1 MQHALPAVPAAP
13 ITTPRAA
20 MSFGGDQEPA
30 MEPHQIES
38 LRNLHRVISD
48 NHSKL
53 RGSLPEGVGDMD
65 KVSRPLAITIRDILE
80 AYGECGNAGVV
91 A

>member
-1 MQHALPAVPAAP
+1 
-13 ITTPRAA
+13 
-20 MSFGGDQEPA
+20 

-38 LRNLHRVISD
+38 LRTLHRVISD

-53 RGSLPEGVGDMD
+53 RGSLPESAGDMD
-65 KVSRPLAITIRDILE
+65 RVSRPLAITIRDILA
-80 AYGECGNAGVV
+80 AYEDCGSTGVV